1 MSKGHW
7 NIQINIQRVTEPEP
21 MTDKNGEP
29 LRRGVSGVV
38 QMTERRAVKVLEL
51 AITAETE
58 TEAYVKAHRML
69 VANAGWDV
77 DVPEPPAAASNL
89 SGKR

>member
-1 MSKGHW
+1 VSKEHW
-7 NIQINIQRVTEPEP
+7 NIQINIQRVTEPEKLLDTGGYP
-21 MTDKNGEP
+21 VKVASREV
-29 LRRGVSGVV
+29 L
-38 QMTERRAVKVLEL
+38 TERTVTKVLDL

-77 DVPEPPAAASNL
+77 DVPGPPAAASNL